1 MVNKEHLT
9 TKINEM
15 QPTGPENSRKIS
27 KIVRRFCISM
37 ITKPQRPHKKR
48 SLFATKMILF
58 SMG

>member
-37 ITKPQRPHKKR
+37 ITKPQRPHKNR
-48 SLFATKMILF
+48 VGDRVVL
-58 SMG
+58 